1 MNSSLLAMGNIVKG
15 MCIMFGGR
23 RAHHLHSLAPAPQP
37 CCPIRTCLPPQSP
50 SIRYVHH
57 RPWPSGVRTNER
69 TNAQAKER
77 VGRVVSELRAK
88 TANRQSNQPGT
99 NPRSVQSGGQQTPYL
114 SRAHRK
120 FLGGGLAAE
129 QFNITEQYALRANSI
144 DGNRSSRRGL
154 QDQNRRSVSLRPN
167 VKAVSMVHPSY
178 CRDRDRRFPRARGR
192 LRHGRCGRGRAS
204 T

>member
-1 MNSSLLAMGNIVKG
+1 MNSSLLAMGDAVKWECASCLVG
-15 MCIMFGGR
+15 AEPTTCTRTRPAAPLPDPNLSSSPIPIDTIR
-23 RAHHLHSLAPAPQP
+23 PSSTLA
-37 CCPIRTCLPPQSP
+37 IRSQD
-50 SIRYVHH
+50 
-57 RPWPSGVRTNER
+57 ER
-69 TNAQAKER
+69 TNAQARER

-114 SRAHRK
+114 SRSHYK
-120 FLGGGLAAE
+120 FLGVELAREHCNIDVSNNESE
-129 QFNITEQYALRANSI
+129 QHNIDS
-144 DGNRSSRRGL
+144 NRSSRRGL